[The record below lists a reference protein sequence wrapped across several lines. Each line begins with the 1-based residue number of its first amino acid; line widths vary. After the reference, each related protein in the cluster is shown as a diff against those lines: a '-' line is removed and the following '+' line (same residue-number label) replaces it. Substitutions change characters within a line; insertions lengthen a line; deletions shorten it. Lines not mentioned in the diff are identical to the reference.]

1 MNFVQD
7 TVVEI
12 KAAEKRIILKDSELE
27 YDYLVIG
34 LGFESETFGITGLK
48 STHSQS
54 LTLMQLVKSVSIWKL
69 VSLNMRMK
77 SAMS

>member
-12 KAAEKRIILKDSELE
+12 KAAEKRIILKDGELE

-48 STHSQS
+48 AR
-54 LTLMQLVKSVSIWKL
+54 I
-69 VSLNMRMK
+69 LNR
-77 SAMS
+77 

>member
-12 KAAEKRIILKDSELE
+12 KAAEKRIILKDGELE

-54 LTLMQLVKSVSIWKL
+54 LTLMQLVKFVSIWKL
-69 VSLNMRMK
+69 VLLNMQMK